1 MWVVFVLHEF
11 SLGSFGELLTVVS
24 ENSMIMNV
32 FYFGLFGMGI
42 MIYWIVVF
50 YLVVQTYVSR
60 SFSLYF
66 WSTCILSLFND
77 MQINKRPS
85 RPSSR
90 TEQVNKNRYDYYTSY
105 YVFLWMIYGYCIT
118 KVAIIFI

>member
-42 MIYWIVVF
+42 MIY
-50 YLVVQTYVSR
+50 
-60 SFSLYF
+60 
-66 WSTCILSLFND
+66 
-77 MQINKRPS
+77 
-85 RPSSR
+85 
-90 TEQVNKNRYDYYTSY
+90 
-105 YVFLWMIYGYCIT
+105 
-118 KVAIIFI
+118 